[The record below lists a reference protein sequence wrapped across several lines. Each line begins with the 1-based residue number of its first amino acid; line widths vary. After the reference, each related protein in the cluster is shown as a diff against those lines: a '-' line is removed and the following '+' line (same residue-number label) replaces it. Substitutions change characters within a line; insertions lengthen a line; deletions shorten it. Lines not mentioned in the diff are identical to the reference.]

1 MRELYICDT
10 PYQLMNVLNIAMHKQ
25 DSAERTLFIVDQFRN
40 ARKLALNIEKTGLF
54 RRVCVLL
61 KEDARLLR
69 RGTIRNIRSMLCWL
83 LPMRFMKARFADGS
97 MSEAQLAGTFDRVY
111 ASVLTRVVSA
121 MLKLN
126 PGAEF
131 VIYDDGSGSYSGN
144 VIRDTYS
151 RLSLL
156 FGRIFRVGAY
166 VCRPS
171 KLLVNNTEMCRSVAV
186 PKDRIFPLPEIDGV
200 FAALCREVFGVSRTE
215 GRRVV
220 WLSQPIDGVKGVAE
234 ARDITRSFLLPYRDK
249 VTVRMH
255 PRDNDAE
262 FYRDFDVD
270 NGNDMWELRLLE
282 LGDDADDLIL
292 IGAYSTAQINPK
304 LLFGKEPTCVFL
316 CNLNTEYPQGKLAS
330 INQNID
336 DLRKSYSNPEKIYV
350 PKTTDELKSVLEKLS
365 L

>member
-1 MRELYICDT
+1 M
-10 PYQLMNVLNIAMHKQ
+10 
-25 DSAERTLFIVDQFRN
+25 N

-54 RRVCVLL
+54 RRVCVLRRD
-61 KEDARLLR
+61 EARFMPLGTMRKLR
-69 RGTIRNIRSMLCWL
+69 VMLDFL
-83 LPMRFMKARFADGS
+83 TPMRFMKARLGDCT
-97 MSEAQLAGTFDRVY
+97 MDEASHLTRSYGRVY
-111 ASVLTRVVSA
+111 ASGASGIVPA
-121 MLKLN
+121 MMKLN
-126 PGAEF
+126 PSAEL
-131 VIYDDGSGSYSGN
+131 VLYDDGSGSYKGN
-144 VIRDTYS
+144 LITEAHG
-151 RLSLL
+151 RLARI
-156 FGRIFRVGAY
+156 FGRVFHVGVY

-186 PKDRIFPLPEIDGV
+186 PKDRIFPMPQIDEE
-200 FAALCREVFGVSRTE
+200 FAALCREVFGDERSSY
-215 GRRVV
+215 RRVV

-292 IGAYSTAQINPK
+292 IGSYSTAQINPK